1 MKKLLT
7 ILATALI
14 VSTPLFAMLSFTG
27 QTADVQ
33 LKTNIAETPVSY
45 ELAYDGDVIKDQTTN
60 YEIGVLTLTKDGST
74 KDFTV
79 IATSNLNDD
88 LSVLVDV
95 IPSTFQTTLNNGSDN
110 YDSGIKPSVNTSKE
124 VSTLTAGKHVDL
136 LVNKFN
142 LSWSGDEELP
152 AGDYVSNVKIMYSI
166 N

>member
-14 VSTPLFAMLSFTG
+14 VSAPLFATVSFQG
-27 QTADVQ
+27 KTADVQ

-88 LSVLVDV
+88 LSVFVDV

>member
-7 ILATALI
+7 ILAAALI
-14 VSTPLFAMLSFTG
+14 VSAPVFASVSG
-27 QTADVQ
+27 KSADVQ

-45 ELAYDGDVIKDQTTN
+45 ELAYNGDVIEDQTTN

-88 LSVLVDV
+88 LSVFVDV
-95 IPSTFQTTLNNGSDN
+95 VPSTFQTTLNNGNDN
-110 YDSGIKPSVNTSKE
+110 YDSGIKPSVNTTEK

-142 LSWSGDEELP
+142 LSWSGDEDLP